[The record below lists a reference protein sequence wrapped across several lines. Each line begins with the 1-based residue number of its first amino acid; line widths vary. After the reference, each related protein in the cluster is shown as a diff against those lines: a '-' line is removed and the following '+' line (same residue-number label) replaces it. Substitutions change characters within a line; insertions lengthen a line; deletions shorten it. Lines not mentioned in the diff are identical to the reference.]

1 MLKTEIPCTLAAPAA
16 VNISVCACDTLA
28 DLGHT
33 LCAVLRAFEGIDLTV
48 SSGNLKA
55 KLPPCDLLIQLVS
68 EACVPVAVEQIQ
80 RQRTGQPGCAVF
92 VVAVDLQP
100 AHLDAL
106 LAAGACD
113 FLRAPVVTG
122 ELATRVRRALGLAHE
137 RASLDPR
144 PIHPALRDLIGDS
157 PAFAQQV
164 ARVPV
169 LARYDASVLIL
180 GDTGTGKE
188 VCAQAIH
195 YLSARAGGPWVAVN
209 CGAIPTE
216 LVEAELFGHVKGAY
230 THAHNSR
237 AGLVREAEGGTL
249 FLDEID
255 SLPYGAQAKLLRF
268 LQEKEY
274 RPVGSNQVM
283 HADVRV
289 IAATNRNPAQLVA
302 RGSFRQDLLFRLNV
316 LTLHLPLL
324 RERQSDIPALA
335 VFFLRSAARQ
345 WRKVVPSLS
354 PAALKKLMAYEWP
367 GNVRELKNVM
377 ERALLMSS
385 AGHLGVQDIDF
396 DGGCTAPD
404 VLPAGEESF
413 RAAKARVVENFERSY
428 IEQLLASNAGNVTHA
443 ARAAKKNRR
452 AFFEL
457 MRKYKIESEAYRVGV

>member
-1 MLKTEIPCTLAAPAA
+1 MLKTEIPHALAAPAA
-16 VNISVCACDTLA
+16 LDVSVCASDALA

-33 LCAVLRAFEGIDLTV
+33 LCAVLRAFEGASLSV
-48 SSGNLKA
+48 SSGSLKMKPSA
-55 KLPPCDLLIQLVS
+55 CDLLIQVVS
-68 EACVPVAVEQIQ
+68 EACVPAALEQLL
-80 RQRTGQPGCAVF
+80 RQRAGQPGCAVL
-92 VVAVDLQP
+92 VVAVDLP
-100 AHLDAL
+100 ASSLDEL

-113 FLRAPVVTG
+113 FLRAPVATG
-122 ELATRVRRALGLAHE
+122 ELATRVRRALGLAQE
-137 RASLDPR
+137 RASLNPR

-230 THAHNSR
+230 THAHSSR

-274 RPVGSNQVM
+274 RPVGSNQVT

-289 IAATNRNPAQLVA
+289 IAATNRNPAQLTA
-302 RGSFRQDLLFRLNV
+302 RGNFRQDLLFRLNV

-335 VFFLRSAARQ
+335 LFFLRSAARQ
-345 WRKVVPSLS
+345 WQKAAPGLS
-354 PAALKKLMAYEWP
+354 PAALKKLVAYDWP

-377 ERALLMSS
+377 ERAVLMSS
-385 AGHLGVQDIDF
+385 SGQLSAQDIDF
-396 DGGCTAPD
+396 DGSCASIDAVP
-404 VLPAGEESF
+404 VSEESF

-428 IEQLLASNAGNVTHA
+428 IEHLLASNAGNVTHA

-457 MRKYKIESEAYRVGV
+457 MRKYKIESDAYREAV

>member
-1 MLKTEIPCTLAAPAA
+1 VLKTEIPRALAAPAA
-16 VNISVCACDTLA
+16 LDVSVCASDALA
-28 DLGHT
+28 DLGHM
-33 LCAVLRAFEGIDLTV
+33 LCAVLRAFDGAALAV
-48 SSGNLKA
+48 SSGSLKM
-55 KLPPCDLLIQLVS
+55 KPSCCDLLVQVVS
-68 EACVPVAVEQIQ
+68 EACVPAALDQLQ
-80 RQRTGQPGCAVF
+80 RQRVGQPGCAVL
-92 VVAVDLQP
+92 VVAVDLSP
-100 AHLDAL
+100 AHLDEL

-113 FLRAPVVTG
+113 FLRAPVATG
-122 ELATRVRRALGLAHE
+122 ELATRVRRALGLAQE
-137 RASLDPR
+137 RASLNPR

-230 THAHNSR
+230 THAHSSR

-289 IAATNRNPAQLVA
+289 IAATNRNPAQLTA
-302 RGSFRQDLLFRLNV
+302 RGTFRQDLLFRLNV

-335 VFFLRSAARQ
+335 LFFLRSAARQ
-345 WRKVVPSLS
+345 WQKTAPGLS
-354 PAALKKLMAYEWP
+354 PAALKKLTAYDWP

-377 ERALLMSS
+377 ERAVLMSS
-385 AGHLGVQDIDF
+385 AGQLSAQDIDF
-396 DGGCTAPD
+396 DGSCVALD
-404 VLPAGEESF
+404 ALPTSEESF
-413 RAAKARVVENFERSY
+413 RTAKARVVENFERSY

-457 MRKYKIESEAYRVGV
+457 MRKYKIESDAYREGA

>member
-1 MLKTEIPCTLAAPAA
+1 VLKTEIPHALAAHAA
-16 VNISVCACDTLA
+16 LDVSVCTSDALA

-33 LCAVLRAFEGIDLTV
+33 LCAVLRAFEGAALSV
-48 SSGNLKA
+48 STGSLKA
-55 KLPPCDLLIQLVS
+55 KPSCDLLLVVVS
-68 EACVPVAVEQIQ
+68 EACLPAALEQLQ
-80 RQRTGQPGCAVF
+80 RQRASQPGCAVL
-92 VVAVDLQP
+92 VVAVDLQST
-100 AHLDAL
+100 HLDDL

-113 FLRAPVVTG
+113 FLRAPVATG
-122 ELATRVRRALGLAHE
+122 ELAIRVRRALGLAQE
-137 RASLDPR
+137 RASLNPR

-157 PAFAQQV
+157 PAFTQQV

-230 THAHNSR
+230 THAHSSR

-289 IAATNRNPAQLVA
+289 IAATNRNPAQLVS

-324 RERQSDIPALA
+324 RERVSDVPALA
-335 VFFLRSAARQ
+335 LFFLRSAARQ
-345 WRKVVPSLS
+345 WHKAAPGLS
-354 PAALKKLMAYEWP
+354 PAALKKLMAYDWP

-377 ERALLMSS
+377 ERAVLMSS
-385 AGHLGVQDIDF
+385 GGQLSAQDIDF
-396 DGGCTAPD
+396 DGTCASLDT
-404 VLPAGEESF
+404 LPVGDESF

-457 MRKYKIESEAYRVGV
+457 MRKYKIESDAYREGV